1 MAVEIFRA
9 PFSRQSKGYQFL
21 ESSDRELK
29 KYWRDGNRLFFR
41 GGGLT
46 LIQAVLSSL
55 PMYCL
60 SLFKIEYIIIYCLLK
75 LQKLLVDSSELCYY
89 VLVCVSILNSKESTY
104 IVFKYFLLLFTLRS
118 YVGKVMDWSS

>member
-60 SLFKIEYIIIYCLLK
+60 SLFKIEYT
-75 LQKLLVDSSELCYY
+75 
-89 VLVCVSILNSKESTY
+89 ILNSKESTY